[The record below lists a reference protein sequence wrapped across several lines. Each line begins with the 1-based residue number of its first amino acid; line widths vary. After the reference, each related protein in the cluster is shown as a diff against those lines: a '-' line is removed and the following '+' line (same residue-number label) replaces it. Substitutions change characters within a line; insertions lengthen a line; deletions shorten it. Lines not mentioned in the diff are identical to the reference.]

1 MKKTNQSKRSIRGIL
16 ILYFTTIVF
25 LSLLILGF
33 SSIKTASDIIT
44 YEAKSN
50 MIALAKEAAKI
61 EYSRFE
67 AEDNI
72 LKTITSLD
80 EIKSMDWSLQ
90 QPLLIQLLKESS
102 FIEFGIVHEDGVI
115 NYSSDQ
121 IVNLEKDDEILEL
134 FDGKENFLKFTISPA
149 TGKLVLIQAIPIT
162 ENNKVVGILLG
173 RRDGSSLSDL
183 ASDITYGK
191 SGYGYIVDNTGT
203 IIGHPDSNLV
213 NSQYNAIEEAK
224 IDSSVKS
231 LSDTIQEAL
240 NKGEGV
246 GSYVFDGA
254 EQYASFSHIQGTEWT
269 FILAASE
276 SEILEPIQSLQRG
289 IFIIIAV
296 VVFFSILITY
306 FIGYSISK
314 PIIETSKY
322 ANIIANL
329 NLTEKLD
336 EKYKNRKDELG
347 NLARSLV
354 SITSSFRGII
364 DQINNSS
371 SHMFDAASNLSD
383 TSQQS
388 ANSSQEIA
396 KVVEEIALGAANQAK
411 YTEDGSIKAS
421 QLGDK
426 IEKVQYYIESVN
438 DSSKEV
444 AKVVE
449 EGLHEI
455 DSLGKITQENT
466 AAIQEIYDVI
476 MKTNESSNRIGE
488 ASGVIEA
495 IAAQTNLLS
504 LNAAIE
510 AARAGE
516 AGKGFAV
523 VAEEIRKLAE
533 QSSSSTKVINEIV
546 NELHINTS
554 NAVSTIQRTSVI
566 SKEQTNSVLNNKEK
580 YQLINEAMKNTSMMV
595 ENLNMQGNEMSHMR
609 QGILDVLENL
619 SVIAEENAA
628 ATQEASAST
637 EEQTATVEEIAASS
651 DNLSTLAETF
661 RELIE
666 QFKL

>member
-16 ILYFTTIVF
+16 ILYFTTIIF
-25 LSLLILGF
+25 LSLVILGI

-44 YEAKSN
+44 YEAKNN

-67 AEDNI
+67 AENNV

-90 QPLLIQLLKESS
+90 QPLLIQLLEESS

-115 NYSSDQ
+115 NYSSNQ
-121 IVNLEKDDEILEL
+121 IVNLEKTDEILAL

-149 TGKLVLIQAIPIT
+149 TGELVLIQAIPIT

-173 RRDGSSLSDL
+173 RRDGSSLSAL

-191 SGYGYIVDNTGT
+191 SGYGYIVDNKGT
-203 IIGHPDSNLV
+203 IIGHPDNNLV

-224 IDSSVKS
+224 EDSSIKS

-240 NKGEGV
+240 NQGEGV
-246 GSYVFDGA
+246 GSYVFDGV
-254 EQYASFSHIQGTEWT
+254 EQYASYSHIPGTEWT

-289 IFIIIAV
+289 VFIIIVV

-306 FIGYSISK
+306 LIGYSISK

-329 NLTEKLD
+329 NLTAKMD
-336 EKYKNRKDELG
+336 EKYQNRKDELG

-354 SITSSFRGII
+354 SITSSFRSII
-364 DQINNSS
+364 DQINSSS
-371 SHMFDAASNLSD
+371 SHMFDAATNLSN

-388 ANSSQEIA
+388 SNSSQEIA
-396 KVVEEIALGAANQAK
+396 EVVEEIALGAANQAK
-411 YTEDGSIKAS
+411 YAEDGSIKAS
-421 QLGDK
+421 KLGDK

-455 DSLGKITQENT
+455 DSLGNITQENT
-466 AAIQEIYDVI
+466 VAIQEIYDVI

-546 NELHINTS
+546 NELHMNTS

-595 ENLNMQGNEMSHMR
+595 ENLNMQGNEMSQMR

-637 EEQTATVEEIAASS
+637 EEQTASVEEIAASS

-666 QFKL
+666 QFQL